1 MILAFF
7 LIITSLY
14 VLIKYITLIHNTNNK
29 VISLFGMIKAV
40 DIKGL
45 AQKCEDFSD
54 KYLESKASKND
65 NITTLKGTSFVEKES
80 KASSKVVKTKNED
93 QSYLQIQ
100 DHTEIHDTK
109 LDVSNYID
117 ENLKQNLD
125 RSFDDPKNQNNNN
138 LAKPL
143 PPGTATIIS
152 NLLLA
157 PPNPNVNLKKKDDTK
172 SQSKPAA
179 QELKSIL
186 KKEKEEE
193 GKMNEKEG
201 ENNLDEIRK
210 RKLMNSVN
218 NNQMI
223 ILVQYFFILSIFIT
237 YFSVDY
243 ALVVNFLKDVRQC
256 YSHLE
261 LIAERPSLL
270 KYRIVFSNEEIAT
283 SAEAIQQK
291 DIFDKT
297 SPLIDVRKD
306 YRDRTYSNE
315 IEIFNSLKASYP
327 ASFSK
332 YQNSFQILNYDD
344 VCKNYY
350 QSNVPTNYESI
361 EL

>member
-54 KYLESKASKND
+54 KYLESKGSKND
-65 NITTLKGTSFVEKES
+65 NITTLKVAYFVEKES
-80 KASSKVVKTKNED
+80 KTSSKVVKTKTED

-100 DHTEIHDTK
+100 DHTEIHDSK

-125 RSFDDPKNQNNNN
+125 RSFDDPKNQNNSN

-143 PPGTATIIS
+143 PAGTATIIS

-157 PPNPNVNLKKKDDTK
+157 PPNPILNLKKKDDGK
-172 SQSKPAA
+172 SQGKPA

-186 KKEKEEE
+186 KKEKDEE

-210 RKLMNSVN
+210 RKLMNSVT

-297 SPLIDVRKD
+297 SPDFNFVVSRLNDCVEFTFSVFTESDEFVCSTFLGELLHAPKNKVATVADKMIDFFILFLI
-306 YRDRTYSNE
+306 
-315 IEIFNSLKASYP
+315 I
-327 ASFSK
+327 
-332 YQNSFQILNYDD
+332 
-344 VCKNYY
+344 
-350 QSNVPTNYESI
+350 
-361 EL
+361 